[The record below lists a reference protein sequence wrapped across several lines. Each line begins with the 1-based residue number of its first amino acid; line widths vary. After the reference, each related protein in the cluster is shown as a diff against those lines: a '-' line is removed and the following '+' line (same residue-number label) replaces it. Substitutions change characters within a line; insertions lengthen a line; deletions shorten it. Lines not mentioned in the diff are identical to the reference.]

1 MYMYMCVLEILWNFD
16 LLDLFMSLLHVL
28 TEMCFFLSTAINE
41 AEKEKYINET
51 TNTVRK
57 LHPGSSRKVHY
68 GKNPDLI
75 LL

>member
-1 MYMYMCVLEILWNFD
+1 MAF
-16 LLDLFMSLLHVL
+16 
-28 TEMCFFLSTAINE
+28 NE